1 MTKSIR
7 IWPWKSAPPQFR
19 KLSNN
24 GGDEDW
30 IVYIPQEHLSDVDH
44 SLWLDNIDSCAEP
57 QKIQLK
63 NGDWIFIGSHS

>member
-44 SLWLDNIDSCAEP
+44 SLWLDNIDSCTEP